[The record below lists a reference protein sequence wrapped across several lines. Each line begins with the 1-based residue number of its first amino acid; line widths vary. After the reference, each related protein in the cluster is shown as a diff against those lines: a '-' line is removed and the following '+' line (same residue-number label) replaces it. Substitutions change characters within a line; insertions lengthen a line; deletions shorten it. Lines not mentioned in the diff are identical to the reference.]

1 MGRRCFMSVHRIGFI
16 IFWTLSAATLCAIT
30 NAQPPSGSSAQ
41 NPHLTPRSR
50 EEREQKFRA
59 EHHAIINVK
68 VTDPSGKPIIG
79 LTQND
84 FTVIDNSQPRTLG
97 PFAFVVHGTR
107 IASPRVVLLL
117 DVLNQSTREF
127 AEDVVGIRK
136 FLALKSGELSAPTA
150 IALLS
155 SSGLNLGEASQDRNV
170 LMQQLD
176 AMTNGVKATRCQDLT
191 DTPVLTSG
199 IWTDR
204 SSIQHNPDQAPNCL
218 NDKFIISVTD
228 LERLALK
235 EEDTPGRLILIWIGP
250 GWPRLDGKQF
260 VPDTPQLKENF
271 FEHLVLLTREM
282 REGQVTL
289 NSVSALDRR
298 HAPTE
303 RTALPDEVARADDM
317 SSKSLSL
324 PAIVRRSGGQLQDDS
339 QGIPDAIAKC
349 MQDAEFFYVLSFDF
363 QASPAPHEFHSI
375 EVQVNRPGATVRT
388 NTVYYSEP

>member
-1 MGRRCFMSVHRIGFI
+1 MGRSCRMSAHRIGSI
-16 IFWTLSAATLCAIT
+16 SIWILSAATLCTIAI
-30 NAQPPSGSSAQ
+30 AQQPARSSAQ

-84 FTVIDNSQPRTLG
+84 FTVIDNSQPRALG
-97 PFAFVVHGTR
+97 PFAYVEHGTR

-127 AEDVVGIRK
+127 AADTVGLRK
-136 FLALKSGELSAPTA
+136 FLALKNGELSAPTA
-150 IALLS
+150 IAVLS
-155 SSGLNLGEASQDRNV
+155 GTGLTVGETSRHRGV

-176 AMTNGVKATRCQDLT
+176 AMTSGVKATRCQDLA

-199 IWTDR
+199 IWIDR

-260 VPDTPQLKENF
+260 VPDTPQLKDNF

-289 NSVSALDRR
+289 DNVTAVDRR
-298 HAPTE
+298 HAQKE
-303 RTALPDEVARADDM
+303 REAIPHGVANSEDM
-317 SSKSLSL
+317 TSRSLSTL
-324 PAIVRRSGGQLQDDS
+324 AIVHQSGGQIQDDG
-339 QGIPDAIAKC
+339 QGIPDAIARC

-363 QASPAPHEFHSI
+363 PASPASHELHSI

-388 NTVYYSEP
+388 NTVYYAEP